1 MGRWEC
7 EVVSAAHGPEDD
19 HTKGDLGHATIYG
32 TRMAPDC
39 IHYLWGKESHEHV
52 LFLFCFVFHF

>member
-19 HTKGDLGHATIYG
+19 HTKGDLGHVDHLRNRNG
-32 TRMAPDC
+32 PRLHPLLMGE
-39 IHYLWGKESHEHV
+39 GKP
-52 LFLFCFVFHF
+52 